1 MVIMNLPVRYRTFAL
16 FALLLAA
23 ATQLYARPVGFNEI
37 SLLVR
42 CRESESFI
50 RDEVAQRKL
59 QHALST
65 QQEATLKTQGASDS
79 LVQTLRNSN
88 LLASKEEAE
97 AADALDRRRAA
108 PPAEEHASHRKP
120 HVRVF
125 NIAFG
130 QPINLSEYGGAD
142 YEIAFYSYR
151 VAGEDLVEP
160 AMIDNIRTG
169 TDVSRS
175 IPLISESET
184 FTQWFYPTNE
194 VRNWRFTPYTARR
207 DLKDNRFN
215 FSDSVATSSHS
226 FSRPLP
232 IDWDSPVFIEGQPY
246 TFYRVYGAGG
256 VSLYY
261 IGKATEQAAMVAV
274 VSRNGS

>member
-1 MVIMNLPVRYRTFAL
+1 MAIMNRPARYRTFAL
-16 FALLLAA
+16 LALILAA
-23 ATQLYARPVGFNEI
+23 ATQLYARPVAFNEI

-42 CRESESFI
+42 CRESESSI
-50 RDEVAQRKL
+50 REEVAQRKL
-59 QHALST
+59 QHPLTA
-65 QQEATLKTQGASDS
+65 QQEATLKAQGASDS
-79 LVQTLRNSN
+79 LVQALRNSN

-108 PPAEEHASHRKP
+108 PPVEEPVTHRKP

-125 NIAFG
+125 NIAYG
-130 QPINLSEYGGAD
+130 QPINLSEFGGAD

-175 IPLISESET
+175 IPLVSESET

>member
-1 MVIMNLPVRYRTFAL
+1 MNRPAHYRIV
-16 FALLLAA
+16 ALLVSLLAFG
-23 ATQLYARPVGFNEI
+23 TQLYARPINFSEL
-37 SLLVR
+37 SLLIR
-42 CRESESFI
+42 FHESEGSI
-50 RDEVAQRKL
+50 RQEAAERKL
-59 QHALST
+59 QHPLT
-65 QQEATLKTQGASDS
+65 GQQESTLKAQGASDS
-79 LVQTLRNSN
+79 LVQALRSSS
-88 LLASKEEAE
+88 LVASKEEAE
-97 AADALDRRRAA
+97 AADALDRRTAA
-108 PPAEEHASHRKP
+108 AQVGEPAPHHHQP

-125 NIAFG
+125 NIAYG
-130 QPINLSEYGGAD
+130 QPINLSEFGGAD

-160 AMIDNIRTG
+160 AMVDNIRTG
-169 TDVSRS
+169 TDVSRT
-175 IPLISESET
+175 IPLVSEGET
-184 FTQWFYPTNE
+184 FTQSFYPTNE

-261 IGKATEQAAMVAV
+261 IGKATDQAAMVAV